1 MIKDVTL
8 TVDNLKILG
17 QLFLPENA
25 EPPFPGVILCHGVP
39 SGNVDPADGG
49 YPLLAKTISENG
61 LAAYTF
67 RFRGTGGSEGNF
79 DIIGWTRD
87 LAAVID
93 YIWKLPEID
102 DRHIALAGFSAGAAV
117 SIYTGS
123 QDKRISAVVACAA
136 PADFTNISDVDQPGL
151 MVNYFRKI
159 GIIRDPEYPASLED
173 WLNDFRKIN
182 ALHCVADIAPRPLLL
197 IHARRDNVVPVI
209 NSKKLYAAAGE
220 PKKMVILEGSEHR
233 LRKNEKAVE
242 TVITWLKKQIK
253 YNL

>member
-1 MIKDVTL
+1 MIKDITL

-17 QLFLPENA
+17 QLFLPEGA
-25 EPPFPGVILCHGVP
+25 EPPYPVVVLCHGVP
-39 SGNVDPADGG
+39 SGTVDPADSG
-49 YPLLAKTISENG
+49 YPLLAKTFSENG

-79 DIIGWTRD
+79 DIVGWTRD

-93 YIWKLPEID
+93 YVWELPEID
-102 DRHIALAGFSAGAAV
+102 DHQIALVGFSAGAAV
-117 SIYTGS
+117 SVYTGS

-136 PADFTNISDVDQPGL
+136 PADFSNISDVDQPGL

-159 GIIRDPEYPASLED
+159 GIIRDPDYPVSLED

-182 ALHCVADIAPRPLLL
+182 ALYSVADIAPRPLLL
-197 IHARRDNVVPVI
+197 VHARGDSVVPVI
-209 NSKKLYAAAGE
+209 NSKRLHAAAGE
-220 PKKMVILEGSEHR
+220 PKKMVILGGSEHR

-242 TVITWLKKQIK
+242 TIITWLKKQIK
-253 YNL
+253 LKQ